1 MRTLKRQS
9 LLLITFLIVAYC
21 QPVDSVHAQQ
31 ATPEFRLDLNYSDA
45 GGGHPSGNAPV
56 AFGYD
61 PSATD
66 SGVDKQ
72 FGEAQLP
79 LTNPGGFELAFEL
92 DPIDGSLIDILQK
105 PSLDSF
111 ILQYTLYL
119 SAYQYPAVLSWD
131 RSKIPPAIKGIW
143 ITPYGEPSFKMG
155 DMVTQDTVV
164 IDAANPSDTNY
175 YLNWGP
181 AVITLYYNTEPYF
194 LGVAE
199 SVNPVSGLLSDL
211 AAYPNPMSAK
221 SALSFNLSESAYVSI
236 TGCDAAGREVLR
248 LAKYISSGENIIDLS
263 SLADARGAIFL
274 RVDAESGTSSEV
286 KTLVVMKE

>member
-9 LLLITFLIVAYC
+9 LLLITFLITAYC
-21 QPVDSVHAQQ
+21 RPVDLVRAQQ
-31 ATPEFRLDLNYSDA
+31 ATPEFQLDLHYSDA

-72 FGEAQLP
+72 FGEAQIP
-79 LTNPGGFELAFEL
+79 LTSPGGFELAFEI

-105 PSLDSF
+105 PTADSF

-119 SAYQYPAVLSWD
+119 SADLYPAVLSWD
-131 RSKIPPAIKGIW
+131 RSKIPTAIKGIW
-143 ITPYGEPSFKMG
+143 ITPYGEPSFKMA
-155 DMVTQDTVV
+155 DMVTQDSVI
-164 IDAANPSDTNY
+164 IDAANPTDTNY

-194 LGVAE
+194 LGVSETAI
-199 SVNPVSGLLSDL
+199 SGSGLLSAL
-211 AAYPNPMSAK
+211 AAYPNPMSEN
-221 SALSFNLSESAYVSI
+221 SALSFNLSEPAYVSV

-248 LAKYISSGENIIDLS
+248 IAKYVSSGANLIDLS
-263 SLADARGAIFL
+263 SLANARGAIFL
-274 RVDAESGTSSEV
+274 RVDAESSTTSEV